1 MRRPAFLFIT
11 VLLTLCLTVGLALAQ
26 EIPPAGV
33 AVVVNRDNTNVRL
46 LPALGAEVIGFVNA
60 GTTLQVQARSA
71 DNQWLRVDFTGEQG
85 WIGAPVFTVISGDI
99 STAPVA
105 DPRTIPYGGFESP
118 RAGASSASSDHQ
130 GRVDDQGVR
139 LRAGPSRA
147 YPMLA
152 NVPRK
157 SQFPILGRTRNS
169 GWYQINW
176 LGTLGWIVSDGV
188 TLVGAWDRNTLPID
202 GIVADSP
209 PLSSP
214 TAEDYID
221 TLRLLRARVDFA
233 QPSLDAVRTAWTTI
247 ATGGRV
253 TCGNYPAQPTDYTV
267 PLALLSA
274 FDKVLVPLQ
283 TDFNAA
289 MGNLRQ
295 VIQLLIDTCS
305 HPQPAAGSVGQATVQ
320 TALNIINQT
329 DAQFIQLR
337 QRLDD
342 LIPADL
348 VPGPNA
354 CLFSYA
360 KQADI
365 LPVIQ
370 QNQIYVDHFR
380 ERRNITGYCIDLAAG
395 QSVTVVAQ
403 RLTGDVNFFVAIS
416 PFDNPTAFVAT
427 AQPGGDP
434 FTTSVAASIASAG
447 RYLIILNNITPTGVR
462 VNGDITGD
470 FAVLASTGGGVDTS
484 HAIDILG
491 FQTTTAFDVTHVVP
505 SAPAPFVPTPGNP
518 SFIVPTIVAPAGST
532 PGAVGTFCPGLNLT
546 CTQMTQDQAQAC
558 LAAGNFTL
566 DSNNNG
572 VACDG

>member
-1 MRRPAFLFIT
+1 MRRPAFLLIT
-11 VLLTLCLTVGLALAQ
+11 VFTTLCLTVGAALAQ

-33 AVVVNRDNTNVRL
+33 SVVVNRDNTNVRL

-60 GTTLQVQARSA
+60 GYTPTVEARSA
-71 DNQWLRVDFTGEQG
+71 DNEWLRIDFQGEEG
-85 WIGAPVFTVISGDI
+85 WIGAPVWTVLSGDVN
-99 STAPVA
+99 SAPVA

-118 RAGASSASSDHQ
+118 RAGSTSASSEHQ
-130 GRVDDQGVR
+130 GRLDEDGVR

-169 GWYQINW
+169 RYYQINW
-176 LGTLGWIVSDGV
+176 QGTLGWIISDGV
-188 TLVGAWDRNTLPID
+188 TLVGAWDRSTLPID
-202 GIVADSP
+202 GIVASAP

-214 TAEDYID
+214 TAADYID

-233 QPSLDAVRTAWTTI
+233 QPSLDAARTAWTTI

-253 TCGNYPAQPTDYTV
+253 TCGSYPAQPTDYTV

-305 HPQPAAGSVGQATVQ
+305 SPQPANGSVGQATVQ
-320 TALNIINQT
+320 AALNLINQT

-342 LIPADL
+342 LIPSDL
-348 VPGPNA
+348 IPGPNA

-360 KQADI
+360 RQADI

-370 QNQIYVDHFR
+370 QNTIYVDHFR
-380 ERRNITGYCIDLAAG
+380 RQRNITGYCIDLAAG

-416 PFDNPTAFVAT
+416 PFDNPTAFLAT
-427 AQPGGDP
+427 AQPDTDP
-434 FTTSVAASIASAG
+434 YTTIASATVATDG

-470 FAVLASTGGGVDTS
+470 FALLASTGGAVDGS
-484 HAIDILG
+484 HAIDLLG
-491 FQTTTAFDVTHVVP
+491 FQPTTAFDVSHVSVP
-505 SAPAPFVPTPGNP
+505 APAPLVLTPGNP
-518 SFIVPTIVAPAGST
+518 SFIVPTIIAPGAT
-532 PGAVGTFCPGLNLT
+532 PGSVGTFCPGLNLT
-546 CTQMTQDQAQAC
+546 CTQMTQPQAQAC

-566 DSNNNG
+566 DGNNNG
-572 VACDG
+572 IACDG